1 MLIILIGKHCKPS
14 RMTIIYHNCTEFL
27 GKIRNGQPALGS
39 LGHSIKSMKLLNPR
53 ITKAQRWWITRG
65 FQMFLKKM
73 HRMIKTIALPIKT
86 IIVKSL
92 QGNLKTTVRS
102 GAIANRK
109 IKAVFT
115 KVKLQNLL
123 RTKITT
129 SMKNSDMQ
137 ILCPSTEFV
146 QSSIQS
152 IILSLRLKA
161 INKGHRAKCLFT

>member
-1 MLIILIGKHCKPS
+1 
-14 RMTIIYHNCTEFL
+14 
-27 GKIRNGQPALGS
+27 
-39 LGHSIKSMKLLNPR
+39 
-53 ITKAQRWWITRG
+53 
-65 FQMFLKKM
+65 MFLKKM